1 MSSQLLEI
9 GVASRPLVASEE
21 SGDASLARVL
31 PNGAMVGVVDA
42 VGHGSEAA
50 VVSRLATALLAAAEH
65 AHPLTAVRLCHEGLR
80 TSRGVVLSLAWFD
93 PAAAIMTWL
102 GVGNV
107 AGLLIRGDPG
117 VAPRQEL
124 LLLRNGVVGRQ
135 LPPLQAGVLPV
146 SAGDTLV
153 LATDGVD
160 PDFMTRGVEIGEP
173 ETTAARILEA
183 HATGLDDA
191 LVLVARYRGAPS

>member
-1 MSSQLLEI
+1 
-9 GVASRPLVASEE
+9 
-21 SGDASLARVL
+21 
-31 PNGAMVGVVDA
+31 
-42 VGHGSEAA
+42 VGHGPEAA
-50 VVSRLATALLAAAEH
+50 VVSRQATALLSAAERE
-65 AHPLTAVRLCHEGLR
+65 HPLTVVRLCHEGLR
-80 TSRGVVLSLAWFD
+80 TSRGVVMSLAWFD
-93 PAAAIMTWL
+93 PTAAIMTWL

-107 AGLLIRGDPG
+107 AGLLVRGDRG
-117 VAPRQEL
+117 AAPRQEL

-135 LPPLQAGVLPV
+135 LPPLQANVLAV
-146 SAGDTLV
+146 SPGDTLV

-160 PDFMTRGVEIGEP
+160 PDFMTRTVELGEP

>member
-1 MSSQLLEI
+1 
-9 GVASRPLVASEE
+9 
-21 SGDASLARVL
+21 
-31 PNGAMVGVVDA
+31 
-42 VGHGSEAA
+42 
-50 VVSRLATALLAAAEH
+50 
-65 AHPLTAVRLCHEGLR
+65 
-80 TSRGVVLSLAWFD
+80 
-93 PAAAIMTWL
+93 MTWL